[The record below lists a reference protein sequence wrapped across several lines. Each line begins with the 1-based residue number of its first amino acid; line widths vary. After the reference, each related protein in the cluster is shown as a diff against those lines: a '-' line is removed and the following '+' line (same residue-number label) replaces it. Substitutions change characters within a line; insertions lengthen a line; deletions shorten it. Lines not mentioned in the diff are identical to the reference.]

1 MLIMFRG
8 QRKENA
14 QWVYGGFHRH
24 QKITPPLIGPPL
36 DEEEA
41 YVSLI
46 VQSGFSDW
54 NLPKPLIAYEVKPE
68 TVGQFTGFYAT
79 KAYREEIYVGH
90 LVRLTDDHGE
100 KIGAIVFHEGMF
112 AYTSDG
118 VQAQPLGRAH
128 DFEVLG
134 NVVDHPDWLAKIAA
148 FR

>member
-8 QRKENA
+8 QRK
-14 QWVYGGFHRH
+14 
-24 QKITPPLIGPPL
+24 
-36 DEEEA
+36 
-41 YVSLI
+41 
-46 VQSGFSDW
+46 
-54 NLPKPLIAYEVKPE
+54 
-68 TVGQFTGFYAT
+68 
-79 KAYREEIYVGH
+79 
-90 LVRLTDDHGE
+90 
-100 KIGAIVFHEGMF
+100 F